1 MSALSLLLALAV
13 MTPAAQANTYDEFG
27 IGTRIVDANYVR
39 GPKQV
44 TLEFK
49 PRATGSHVIRLV
61 SASGAGLQFSVFRIP
76 ASGEGGIRIGKTGG
90 TDKPRTWKG
99 FLDGSKRY
107 YINVWS
113 SRGSARFTAKVRAV
127 EPMATKTLADPEP
140 SADLTTSPTAS
151 WQVDGTANA
160 VVVAGQT
167 MFVGG
172 DFTNVYSKNGG
183 SLPRSYLV
191 GIDRAT
197 GEPTSFTPELNGA
210 VWALALSPD
219 QNTLYVG
226 GSFRMA
232 QGQSRKYIAAY
243 DVKTGRLTSFDPP
256 SPNSALRAIAAD
268 GKKVYLGGLFTSLG
282 GVRRNYVAAVEAGTG
297 KLDNRFVAW
306 PNDKVNSLVIG
317 IDRLW
322 LGGEFTTIGGVRQK
336 GLGAVDPISGKRQAT
351 SDVVYPVIAL
361 AVSDTQL
368 FVAGG
373 GPGGRGAAFSRA
385 TGAKQWEIESDGN
398 FQAVDTLGGGR
409 FVYFGG
415 HYETIEGNG
424 SVDRLTR
431 HYAKNGK
438 TDVSWLPQVNG
449 MRSINAIDVTGSGI
463 HIGGDFTKVDG
474 EAHRGFAIITGD
486 TR

>member
-1 MSALSLLLALAV
+1 MSLLLVLAL
-13 MTPAAQANTYDEFG
+13 MTPAAQAGMYDEFG
-27 IGTRIVDANYVR
+27 IGAAIVDANYVR

-44 TLEFK
+44 KLEFK
-49 PRATGSHVIRLV
+49 PRATGSHVIRLL
-61 SASGAGLQFSVFRIP
+61 SASGAELQFAVFRIP
-76 ASGEGGIRIGKTGG
+76 SSGDGGIRIGKTAG
-90 TDKPRTWKG
+90 TDKPRRWKG

-107 YINVWS
+107 YIKVWS
-113 SRGSARFTAKVRAV
+113 SRGSARFTAKVRAI
-127 EPMATKTLADPEP
+127 EPMAKKTTADPT
-140 SADLTTSPTAS
+140 AATDLTTSPKAS
-151 WQVDGTANA
+151 WQVDGTTNA
-160 VVVAGQT
+160 VVVTGQT

-172 DFTNVYSKNGG
+172 NFTSVYSANGG
-183 SLPRSYLV
+183 RLPRRYLV
-191 GIDRAT
+191 GIDRVS
-197 GEPTSFTPELNGA
+197 GEPTGFTPMLDGA

-232 QGQSRKYIAAY
+232 QGQSRKYVAAY

-268 GKKVYLGGLFTSLG
+268 GKKVYLGGLFTSMG

-297 KLDNRFVAW
+297 KLDSRFVAW
-306 PNDKVNSLVIG
+306 PDDKVNSIVIG

-322 LGGEFTTIGGVRQK
+322 LGGEFTKIGSARQR

-351 SDVVYPVIAL
+351 TDVVYPVIAL
-361 AVSDTQL
+361 AASDTQL

-398 FQAVDTLGGGR
+398 FQAVDTLGDGR

-431 HYAKNGK
+431 HYASNGK

-449 MRSINAIDVTGSGI
+449 MRSINAIDVTANGV

-474 EAHRGFAIITGD
+474 EAHRGFAMIAGD